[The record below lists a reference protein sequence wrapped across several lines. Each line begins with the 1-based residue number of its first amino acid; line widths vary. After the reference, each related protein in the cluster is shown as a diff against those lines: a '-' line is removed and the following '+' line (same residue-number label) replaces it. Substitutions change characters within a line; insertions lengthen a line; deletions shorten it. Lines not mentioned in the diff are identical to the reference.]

1 MTIRKLLLT
10 CLILAL
16 PGLAQAQAQTSSG
29 PGWQVAGSLG
39 LLQFVVVSGE
49 RIRQREFYDEVI
61 AARCPPDTTCFVR
74 FFTNATGAPVALPL
88 ADAILAEPAASFQRS
103 AKQSNEVFEW
113 SCRLGLPGN
122 CF

>member
-1 MTIRKLLLT
+1 MTTGKLLLT

-16 PGLAQAQAQTSSG
+16 PGFAQAQAQPSAG
-29 PGWQVAGSLG
+29 PGWQVAGRLG

-49 RIRQREFYDEVI
+49 RIRQRAFYDEVI
-61 AARCPPDTTCFVR
+61 AARCPPDATCFVR
-74 FFTNATGAPVALPL
+74 FFTNSTGAPVALPL